1 MSLYYVQKFLF
12 EFNRDPR
19 IQEAYDADRVA
30 ATEDFQLSDEERAAL
45 VEPDFGKLF
54 HLGVNGQ
61 ILMHFGAYH
70 QVPWQDY
77 LGQLAAGVEKY
88 GPVREGVYA
97 VTGYEGIDPHAA
109 ALGQDSN
116 FPSDTKGDT

>member
-30 ATEDFQLSDEERAAL
+30 ATEDYELSDEERAAL

-77 LGQLAAGVEKY
+77 LGQLAAGVERY

-97 VTGYEGIDPHAA
+97 VTGYEGIDAHAA

>member
-1 MSLYYVQKFLF
+1 
-12 EFNRDPR
+12 
-19 IQEAYDADRVA
+19 
-30 ATEDFQLSDEERAAL
+30 
-45 VEPDFGKLF
+45 
-54 HLGVNGQ
+54 
-61 ILMHFGAYH
+61 MHFGAYH

-97 VTGYEGIDPHAA
+97 VTGYEGIDAHAA

>member
-19 IQEAYDADRVA
+19 VQAAYDADA
-30 ATEDFQLSDEERAAL
+30 LASLDGYDLTDEERRAL
-45 VEPDFGKLF
+45 VEADFGKLF

-61 ILMHFGAYH
+61 ILMHFGAHH
-70 QVPWQDY
+70 QVPWQEY
-77 LGQLAAGVEKY
+77 LGQLAAGIDQH

-97 VTGYEGIDPHAA
+97 VTGYEGIDAHAA
-109 ALGQDSN
+109 RLGQESHFDSE
-116 FPSDTKGDT
+116 GDA

>member
-30 ATEDFQLSDEERAAL
+30 ATESYELSDEERAAL

-77 LGQLAAGVEKY
+77 LGQLAAGVERY

-97 VTGYEGIDPHAA
+97 VTGYEGIDAHAA

>member
-30 ATEDFQLSDEERAAL
+30 ATEDYQLSDEERAAL

-97 VTGYEGIDPHAA
+97 VTGYEGIDAHAA

>member
-19 IQEAYDADRVA
+19 IQEAYDADRAA
-30 ATEDFQLSDEERAAL
+30 ATEDYELSDEERAAL

-77 LGQLAAGVEKY
+77 LGELAAGVEKY

-97 VTGYEGIDPHAA
+97 VTGYEGIDAHAA

>member
-12 EFNRDPR
+12 EFNRDPAVQDR
-19 IQEAYDADRVA
+19 YAADRSNA
-30 ATEDFQLSDEERAAL
+30 IADYDLTDEERAAL

-61 ILMHFGAYH
+61 ILMHFGAWH
-70 QVPWQDY
+70 RVPWQEY
-77 LGQLAAGVEKY
+77 LGRLAEGVEKY

-97 VTGYEGIDPHAA
+97 ITGYEGVDAHAA
-109 ALGQDSN
+109 RLGQESLT
-116 FPSDTKGDT
+116 PKGSV